1 MKLMKSKDGKANY
14 TYYEEDKVEIRFSDR
29 SGFLVTVYKP
39 GRCTYD
45 KERAL
50 ADPVITVGQSHTT
63 NWELGNLKKIPEY
76 IEEAIEILN
85 TEGKNIIDPDFKI
98 TGKMV
103 PYEKKETKTLSKIA
117 VKEKAAIYK
126 QDNGLLFLYLGKGFL
141 FDKYENSSSETGY
154 QVYGRGYHGRNY
166 IYIIFGTKD
175 ENEVKKGISIKDGE
189 LHIKVPYSR
198 ADVYVTKK
206 KAVEKI
212 MDLEDYNQVFL
223 DGGYYHEIIVEK

>member
-1 MKLMKSKDGKANY
+1 MKLMKSKDEKANY

-29 SGFLVTVYKP
+29 SGFLITVYKP
-39 GRCTYD
+39 GRCTDD

-103 PYEKKETKTLSKIA
+103 PFEKKETKTLSKIA
-117 VKEKAAIYK
+117 VKEKSAIYR
-126 QDNGLLFLYLGKGFL
+126 QDNGLLFL
-141 FDKYENSSSETGY
+141 
-154 QVYGRGYHGRNY
+154 
-166 IYIIFGTKD
+166 
-175 ENEVKKGISIKDGE
+175 
-189 LHIKVPYSR
+189 
-198 ADVYVTKK
+198 
-206 KAVEKI
+206 
-212 MDLEDYNQVFL
+212 
-223 DGGYYHEIIVEK
+223 